1 MPLSISLKPH
11 ERLFING
18 AVVVNGDSKSNFTIA
33 NDVPVLREKDILT
46 EATAKSP
53 CSRIYL
59 AVQLMYMD
67 EKELAT
73 YHKLYWDLV
82 KDVIDAAPS
91 TTPLIRQISE
101 FVLDG
106 QYYQA
111 LKVAKKLIGIEQ
123 EMMRHAT

>member
-1 MPLSISLKPH
+1 MPLRISLKPH

-18 AVVVNGDSKSNFTIA
+18 AVIVNGDGKSTFTIA

-46 EATAKSP
+46 EATANTP

-59 AVQLMYMD
+59 TVQLMYMD

-73 YHKLYWDLV
+73 YHKLYWELV
-82 KDVIDAAPS
+82 KDVLNAAPS
-91 TTPLIRQISE
+91 TTPVIRQISE
-101 FVLDG
+101 FVLNS